1 MDTFNETGLSQEILA
16 AVNDLG
22 FVNPTPIQ
30 QKTIPH
36 LMNANDDL
44 IACAQTGTGKTA
56 AFGLP
61 LLHHTDIHSTKIQS
75 IILCPTREL
84 CLQISKDIESY
95 AKHLKGFKVIPVYGG
110 ASIDAQINAL
120 NKGGQFVVGTPG
132 RTLDLIKR
140 KRLRLGNVK
149 WLVLDEADEMLSMGF
164 KDDLDAILS
173 TIPDNKQ
180 TLLFSATMPTE
191 IVRMAKKYMKN
202 PVEISVGGKN
212 VSTENVSHAFYVA
225 QAKDRYIALKRI
237 VDIHPNIYAIVFCR
251 TRRETKEVADKL
263 SNDGYNSD
271 ALHGD
276 LSQAQRDHVMSK
288 FRSSQLQLLVAT
300 DVAARGLDVHDLSHI
315 INYNLPDETDIYT
328 HRSGRTG
335 RAEKKGVSLS
345 IVHTREM
352 NKISM
357 IEKKIGKKM
366 ERRMI
371 PLGKDICK
379 KQLFKLIDKV
389 EKVEVNELQIESF
402 LPSIYQK
409 LEWLSREDLVK
420 HFVSVEFNRF
430 LSYYKDAPDINVSTK
445 KSDFKSS
452 EIRKSGR
459 NRISFARFF
468 INIGSKNKLTPKLLL
483 TIINQNINERNA
495 EIGKIEILKS
505 FSFFETDEA
514 YKSLVLESF
523 KNAKYEGVKLV
534 VEESNK
540 KKQGGERN
548 DFRGRDNNRGRDDN
562 RGRGDKKETNFKKSK
577 FKRPRN

>member
-371 PLGKDICK
+371 PLGNDICK

-402 LPSIYQK
+402 MPSIYQK

-452 EIRKSGR
+452 ESRKSGR

-514 YKSLVLESF
+514 YKSLVLKSF
-523 KNAKYEGVKLV
+523 KDAKYEGLKLV

>member
-1 MDTFNETGLSQEILA
+1 MDTFNETGLNQEILT

-22 FVNPTPIQ
+22 FVTPTPIQ
-30 QKTIPH
+30 QKVIPH
-36 LMNANDDL
+36 LMTPHDDL

-61 LLHHTDIHSTKIQS
+61 LLHHTDTQSTKVQT

-84 CLQISKDIESY
+84 CLQIAKDIQSY
-95 AKHLKGFKVIPVYGG
+95 SKHIKGLRVIPVYGG
-110 ASIDAQINAL
+110 SSIDTQINAL

-140 KRLRLGNVK
+140 KRLRLANVR

-180 TLLFSATMPTE
+180 TLLFSATMPND
-191 IVRMAKKYMKN
+191 IVRMAKKYMKS

-212 VSTENVSHAFYVA
+212 ISTENVSHAFYVA

-237 VDIHPNIYAIVFCR
+237 VDMHPNIYAIIFCR

-276 LSQAQRDHVMSK
+276 LSQAQRDHVMSR
-288 FRSSQLQLLVAT
+288 FRSKQLQLLVAT
-300 DVAARGLDVHDLSHI
+300 DVAARGLDVPDLSHV

-335 RAEKKGVSLS
+335 RAEKKGTSLS

-357 IEKKIGKKM
+357 IERKIGKKM
-366 ERRMI
+366 ERKMI

-389 EKVEVNELQIESF
+389 EKVEVNESQIEAF
-402 LPSIYQK
+402 LPSIYSK

-430 LSYYKDAPDINVSTK
+430 LAYYKDAPDINVNVR
-445 KSDFKSS
+445 KSDSKKPMKEKRS
-452 EIRKSGR
+452 RR
-459 NRISFARFF
+459 DDVSFARFF
-468 INIGSKNKLTPKLLL
+468 INIGSKNKLAPKDLLIL
-483 TIINQNINERNA
+483 INQQINERNA

-505 FSFFETDEA
+505 FSFFETDET
-514 YKSLVLESF
+514 YKELILKSF
-523 KNAKYEGVKLV
+523 KNARYKGVKLL

-540 KKQGGERN
+540 KKSG
-548 DFRGRDNNRGRDDN
+548 RGREENKGRERKYNKGREDN
-562 RGRGDKKETNFKKSK
+562 RGREDKKEKR
-577 FKRPRN
+577 FKRSRIKK

>member
-1 MDTFNETGLSQEILA
+1 MDTFNETGLNQEILA
-16 AVNDLG
+16 AVSDLG
-22 FVNPTPIQ
+22 FTTPTSVQ
-30 QKTIPH
+30 QKAIPH
-36 LMNANDDL
+36 LMNSSDDL

-61 LLHHTDIHSTKIQS
+61 LLHHTDIHSNKIQS

-84 CLQISKDIESY
+84 CLQITKDIESY
-95 AKHLKGFKVIPVYGG
+95 AKHLKGFRVIPVYGG
-110 ASIDAQINAL
+110 ASIDTQINAL

-140 KRLRLGNVK
+140 KRLRLGNVR

-180 TLLFSATMPTE
+180 TLLFSATMPNE
-191 IVRMAKKYMKN
+191 IVRMAKTYMKN
-202 PVEISVGGKN
+202 PVEISVGSKN
-212 VSTENVSHAFYVA
+212 VSTENVSHAYYVA

-237 VDIHPNIYAIVFCR
+237 VDMHPNIYAIVFCR

-276 LSQAQRDHVMSK
+276 LSQAQRDHVMSR
-288 FRSSQLQLLVAT
+288 FRNKQLQLLVAT

-357 IEKKIGKKM
+357 IERKIGKKM
-366 ERRMI
+366 ERKMI

-389 EKVEVNELQIESF
+389 EKVEVNESQIEAF
-402 LPSIYQK
+402 MPSIYQK
-409 LEWLSREDLVK
+409 LEWLDRENLVK

-430 LSYYKDAPDINVSTK
+430 LSYYKDAPDINVNTK
-445 KSDFKSS
+445 KSDFKSTRN
-452 EIRKSGR
+452 EKQGR
-459 NRISFARFF
+459 NRTIFTRFF

-495 EIGKIEILKS
+495 EVGKIEILKS

-514 YKSLVLESF
+514 YKSLILKSF
-523 KNAKYEGVKLV
+523 QNAEYEGVKLV

-548 DFRGRDNNRGRDDN
+548 DFRGRDNNRGR
-562 RGRGDKKETNFKKSK
+562 GDKKETNFKKSK

>member
-1 MDTFNETGLSQEILA
+1 MDTFNETGLNKEILA

-22 FVNPTPIQ
+22 FINPTSVQ
-30 QKTIPH
+30 QKAIPH
-36 LMNANDDL
+36 LMTSNDDL

-61 LLHHTDIHSTKIQS
+61 LLHQTDINSNKIQT

-84 CLQISKDIESY
+84 CLQITKDIESY
-95 AKHLKGFKVIPVYGG
+95 AKHLKGFRVIPVYGG
-110 ASIDAQINAL
+110 ASIETQISAL

-140 KRLRLGNVK
+140 KRLRLANVK

-180 TLLFSATMPTE
+180 TLLFSATMPAE

-202 PVEISVGGKN
+202 PVEISVGNKN
-212 VSTENVSHAFYVA
+212 VSTENVSHAYYMA

-276 LSQAQRDHVMSK
+276 LSQAQRDHVMSR
-288 FRSSQLQLLVAT
+288 FRNKQLQLLVAT

-315 INYNLPDETDIYT
+315 INYNLPDETDVYT

-389 EKVEVNELQIESF
+389 EKVEVNESQIEAF
-402 LPSIYQK
+402 LPSIYSK

-445 KSDFKSS
+445 KSDFKRS
-452 EIRKSGR
+452 ESRKSGR
-459 NRISFARFF
+459 NRVSFARFF

-514 YKSLVLESF
+514 YKELVLKSF
-523 KNAKYEGVKLV
+523 ANARYEGVKLV

-540 KKQGGERN
+540 KKHGGGREDN
-548 DFRGRDNNRGRDDN
+548 RGRDNNRGRE
-562 RGRGDKKETNFKKSK
+562 DKKETRFKRSRVKRSK
-577 FKRPRN
+577 F

>member
-1 MDTFNETGLSQEILA
+1 MDTFNETGLNQEILS

-22 FVNPTPIQ
+22 FVSPTPIQ
-30 QKTIPH
+30 QKVIPH
-36 LMNANDDL
+36 LMTPHDDL

-61 LLHHTDIHSTKIQS
+61 LLHHTDSHSTKVQT

-84 CLQISKDIESY
+84 CLQIAKDIESY
-95 AKHLKGFKVIPVYGG
+95 AKHLKGFRVIPVYGG
-110 ASIDAQINAL
+110 ASIETQINAL

-140 KRLRLGNVK
+140 KRLRLANVR

-180 TLLFSATMPTE
+180 TLLFSATMPND
-191 IVRMAKKYMKN
+191 IIKMAKKYMKN
-202 PVEISVGGKN
+202 SVEISVGNKN
-212 VSTENVSHAFYVA
+212 ISTENVSHAYFVA

-237 VDIHPNIYAIVFCR
+237 VDIHPNIYAIIFCR

-276 LSQAQRDHVMSK
+276 LSQAQRDHVMSR
-288 FRSSQLQLLVAT
+288 FRNKQLQLLVAT
-300 DVAARGLDVHDLSHI
+300 DVAARGLDVHNLSHI

-345 IVHTREM
+345 IIHTREM
-352 NKISM
+352 NKISL

-389 EKVEVNELQIESF
+389 EKVEVNESQIEAF
-402 LPSIYQK
+402 MPSIYQK
-409 LEWLSREDLVK
+409 LEWLSREYLVK

-452 EIRKSGR
+452 ERRKPGR

-483 TIINQNINERNA
+483 TIINQNINERNV

-505 FSFFETDEA
+505 FSFFETDDA
-514 YKSLVLESF
+514 YKTLVLKSF
-523 KNAKYEGVKLV
+523 KNARYEGVKLV

-540 KKQGGERN
+540 KKQGGGRENNRE
-548 DFRGRDNNRGRDDN
+548 RDNNIGRE
-562 RGRGDKKETNFKKSK
+562 DKKETRFKRSRVKRSK
-577 FKRPRN
+577 FLK

>member
-1 MDTFNETGLSQEILA
+1 MDTFIETGLNKEILA

-22 FVNPTPIQ
+22 FINPTSVQ
-30 QKTIPH
+30 QKAIPH
-36 LMNANDDL
+36 LMTSTDDL

-61 LLHHTDIHSTKIQS
+61 LLHHTDINSNKIQS

-84 CLQISKDIESY
+84 CLQITKDIESY
-95 AKHLKGFKVIPVYGG
+95 GKHLKGFRVIPVYGG
-110 ASIDAQINAL
+110 ASIEAQINAL

-140 KRLRLGNVK
+140 KRLRLGNVR

-371 PLGKDICK
+371 PLGNDICK

-402 LPSIYQK
+402 MPSIYQK

-452 EIRKSGR
+452 ESRKSGR

-514 YKSLVLESF
+514 YKSLVLKSF
-523 KNAKYEGVKLV
+523 KDAKYEGLKLV

-548 DFRGRDNNRGRDDN
+548 DFRGRENN

>member
-1 MDTFNETGLSQEILA
+1 MDTFIETGLNKEILA

-22 FVNPTPIQ
+22 FINPTSVQ
-30 QKTIPH
+30 QKAIPH
-36 LMNANDDL
+36 LMTSTDDL

-61 LLHHTDIHSTKIQS
+61 LLHHTDINSNKIQS

-84 CLQISKDIESY
+84 CLQITKDIESY
-95 AKHLKGFKVIPVYGG
+95 GKHLKGFRVIPVYGG
-110 ASIDAQINAL
+110 ASIEAQINAL

-140 KRLRLGNVK
+140 KRLRLGNVR

-371 PLGKDICK
+371 PLGNDICK

-402 LPSIYQK
+402 MPSIYQK

-452 EIRKSGR
+452 ESRKSGR

-523 KNAKYEGVKLV
+523 KDAKYEGLKLV

-548 DFRGRDNNRGRDDN
+548 DFRGRDNNRGR
-562 RGRGDKKETNFKKSK
+562 GDKKETNFKKSK

>member
-371 PLGKDICK
+371 PLGNDICK

-402 LPSIYQK
+402 MPSIYQK

-452 EIRKSGR
+452 ESRKSGR
-459 NRISFARFF
+459 NRISFSRFF

-523 KNAKYEGVKLV
+523 KDAKYEGLKLV

>member
-1 MDTFNETGLSQEILA
+1 MDTFIETGLNKEILA

-22 FVNPTPIQ
+22 FINPTSVQ
-30 QKTIPH
+30 QKAIPH
-36 LMNANDDL
+36 LMTSTDDL

-371 PLGKDICK
+371 PLGNDICK

-402 LPSIYQK
+402 MPSIYQK

-452 EIRKSGR
+452 ESRKSGR

-514 YKSLVLESF
+514 YKSLVLKSF
-523 KNAKYEGVKLV
+523 KDAKYEGLKLV

-548 DFRGRDNNRGRDDN
+548 DFRGRENN

>member
-1 MDTFNETGLSQEILA
+1 MDTFIETGLNKEILA

-22 FVNPTPIQ
+22 FINPTSVQ
-30 QKTIPH
+30 QKAIPH
-36 LMNANDDL
+36 LMTSTDDL

-61 LLHHTDIHSTKIQS
+61 LLHHTDINSNKIQS

-84 CLQISKDIESY
+84 CLQITKDIESY
-95 AKHLKGFKVIPVYGG
+95 GKHLKGFRVIPVYGG
-110 ASIDAQINAL
+110 ASIEAQINAL

-140 KRLRLGNVK
+140 KRLRLGNVR

-459 NRISFARFF
+459 NRISFSRFF

-548 DFRGRDNNRGRDDN
+548 DFRGRDNNRGR
-562 RGRGDKKETNFKKSK
+562 GDKKETNFKKSK

>member
-371 PLGKDICK
+371 PLGNDICK

-402 LPSIYQK
+402 MPSIYQK

-452 EIRKSGR
+452 ESRKSGR

-514 YKSLVLESF
+514 YKSLVLKSF
-523 KNAKYEGVKLV
+523 KDAKYEGLKLV

-548 DFRGRDNNRGRDDN
+548 DFRGRENN

>member
-1 MDTFNETGLSQEILA
+1 MDTFIETGLNKEILA

-22 FVNPTPIQ
+22 FINPTSVQ
-30 QKTIPH
+30 QKAIPH
-36 LMNANDDL
+36 LMTSTDDL

-61 LLHHTDIHSTKIQS
+61 LLHHTDINSNKIQS

-84 CLQISKDIESY
+84 CLQITKDIESY
-95 AKHLKGFKVIPVYGG
+95 GKHLKGFRVIPVYGG
-110 ASIDAQINAL
+110 ASIEAQINAL

-140 KRLRLGNVK
+140 KRLRLGNVR

>member
-1 MDTFNETGLSQEILA
+1 MDTFNETGLNQEILT

-22 FVNPTPIQ
+22 FVTPTPIQ
-30 QKTIPH
+30 QKVIPH
-36 LMNANDDL
+36 LMTPHDDL

-61 LLHHTDIHSTKIQS
+61 LLHHTDTQSTKVQT

-84 CLQISKDIESY
+84 CLQIAKDIESY
-95 AKHLKGFKVIPVYGG
+95 SKHIKGLRVIPVYGG
-110 ASIDAQINAL
+110 SSIDTQINAL

-140 KRLRLGNVK
+140 KRLRLANVR

-180 TLLFSATMPTE
+180 TLLFSATMPND
-191 IVRMAKKYMKN
+191 IVRMAKKYMKS

-212 VSTENVSHAFYVA
+212 ISTENVSHAFYVA

-237 VDIHPNIYAIVFCR
+237 VDMHPNIYAIIFCR

-276 LSQAQRDHVMSK
+276 LSQAQRDHVMSR
-288 FRSSQLQLLVAT
+288 FRSKQLQLLVAT
-300 DVAARGLDVHDLSHI
+300 DVAARGLDVPDLSHV

-335 RAEKKGVSLS
+335 RAEKKGTSLS

-357 IEKKIGKKM
+357 IERKIGKKM
-366 ERRMI
+366 ERKMI

-389 EKVEVNELQIESF
+389 EKVEVNESQIEAF
-402 LPSIYQK
+402 LPSIYSK

-430 LSYYKDAPDINVSTK
+430 LAYYKDAPDINVNVR
-445 KSDFKSS
+445 KSDSKKPMKEKRS
-452 EIRKSGR
+452 RR
-459 NRISFARFF
+459 DDVSFARFF
-468 INIGSKNKLTPKLLL
+468 INIGSKNKLAPKDLLIL
-483 TIINQNINERNA
+483 INQQINERNA

-505 FSFFETDEA
+505 FSFFETDET
-514 YKSLVLESF
+514 YKELILKSF
-523 KNAKYEGVKLV
+523 KNARYKGVKLL

-540 KKQGGERN
+540 KKSG
-548 DFRGRDNNRGRDDN
+548 RGREENKGRERKYNKGREDN
-562 RGRGDKKETNFKKSK
+562 RGREDKKEKR
-577 FKRPRN
+577 FKRSRIKK

>member
-1 MDTFNETGLSQEILA
+1 MDTFNETGLNQEILA
-16 AVNDLG
+16 AVSDLG
-22 FVNPTPIQ
+22 FTTPTSVQ
-30 QKTIPH
+30 QKAIPH
-36 LMNANDDL
+36 LMNSTDDL

-61 LLHHTDIHSTKIQS
+61 LLHHTDIHSNKIQS

-84 CLQISKDIESY
+84 CLQITKDIESY
-95 AKHLKGFKVIPVYGG
+95 AKHLKGFRVIPVYGG
-110 ASIDAQINAL
+110 ASIDTQINAL

-140 KRLRLGNVK
+140 KRLRLGNVR

-180 TLLFSATMPTE
+180 TLLFSATMPNE
-191 IVRMAKKYMKN
+191 IVGMAKTYMKN
-202 PVEISVGGKN
+202 PVEISVGSKN
-212 VSTENVSHAFYVA
+212 VSTENVSHAYYVA

-237 VDIHPNIYAIVFCR
+237 VDMHPNIYAIIFCR

-276 LSQAQRDHVMSK
+276 LSQAQRDHVMSR
-288 FRSSQLQLLVAT
+288 FRNKQLQLLVAT

-366 ERRMI
+366 ERKMI

-379 KQLFKLIDKV
+379 KQLFKLIDTV
-389 EKVEVNELQIESF
+389 EKVEVNESQIEAF
-402 LPSIYQK
+402 MPSIYQK
-409 LEWLSREDLVK
+409 LEWLDRENLVK

-430 LSYYKDAPDINVSTK
+430 LSYYEDAPDINVNIK
-445 KSDFKSS
+445 KSDFKST
-452 EIRKSGR
+452 R
-459 NRISFARFF
+459 NEKQGKNKTIFTRFF

-495 EIGKIEILKS
+495 EVGKIEILKS

-514 YKSLVLESF
+514 YKSLILKSF
-523 KNAKYEGVKLV
+523 KNVEYEGIKLL

-540 KKQGGERN
+540 KKQ
-548 DFRGRDNNRGRDDN
+548 DSGRDDN
-562 RGRGDKKETNFKKSK
+562 RGRDYNRGRDKNRGREDNKETRFKRARVKRSK
-577 FKRPRN
+577 F

>member
-1 MDTFNETGLSQEILA
+1 MDTFNETGLNQEILT

-22 FVNPTPIQ
+22 FITPTPIQ
-30 QKTIPH
+30 QKVIPH
-36 LMNANDDL
+36 LMTPHDDL

-61 LLHHTDIHSTKIQS
+61 LLHHTDVNSTKVQT

-84 CLQISKDIESY
+84 CLQIAKDIESY
-95 AKHLKGFKVIPVYGG
+95 SKHIKGFRVIPVYGG
-110 ASIDAQINAL
+110 SSIDTQINAL
-120 NKGGQFVVGTPG
+120 KKGGQVVVGTPG

-140 KRLRLGNVK
+140 KRLHLSSIR

-180 TLLFSATMPTE
+180 TLLFSATMPND

-202 PVEISVGGKN
+202 PVEISVGDKN
-212 VSTENVSHAFYVA
+212 ISTENVSHAYYVA

-237 VDIHPNIYAIVFCR
+237 VDINPNIYALIFCR

-276 LSQAQRDHVMSK
+276 LSQAQRDHVMSR
-288 FRSSQLQLLVAT
+288 FRNKQLQLLVAT
-300 DVAARGLDVHDLSHI
+300 DVAARGLDVQDLSHV

-335 RAEKKGVSLS
+335 RAEKKGTSLS

-352 NKISM
+352 NKISL
-357 IEKKIGKKM
+357 IERKIGKKM

-389 EKVEVNELQIESF
+389 EKVEVNESQIDAF
-402 LPSIYQK
+402 LPSIYSK

-430 LSYYKDAPDINVSTK
+430 LSYYKDAPDINVNVR
-445 KSDFKSS
+445 KSDNKQLKEKRS
-452 EIRKSGR
+452 RR
-459 NRISFARFF
+459 NDVSFARFF
-468 INIGSKNKLTPKLLL
+468 INVGSKNKLTPKDLLIL
-483 TIINQNINERNA
+483 INQQINERNA

-505 FSFFETDEA
+505 FSFFETDET
-514 YKSLVLESF
+514 YKELILKSF
-523 KNAKYEGVKLV
+523 KNARYKGVKLL

-540 KKQGGERN
+540 KKSG
-548 DFRGRDNNRGRDDN
+548 RGREDNKGSERKYNKGRENNRGRE
-562 RGRGDKKETNFKKSK
+562 DKKEKR
-577 FKRPRN
+577 FKRSRIKR

>member
-371 PLGKDICK
+371 PLGNDICK

-402 LPSIYQK
+402 MPSIYQK

-452 EIRKSGR
+452 ESRKSGR